1 MLPSSHPIPMNVA
14 LGAAPTPEGHLSDA
28 FTAFMT
34 AASRLEN
41 SYGSLQDEVARLRRE
56 LEERNASLAA
66 SLATNRDLSIALHR
80 ILEALPCGVA
90 VVESSSRAVALINP
104 EARRMLGIPADKTI
118 RWDDFPTRIRTL
130 VDSPG
135 AMESREQEIC
145 LKKDGNKQWVAVRS
159 SAIVGGGSQLNGA
172 GDRAGSRTVLIL
184 RDVTAQKEAENERE
198 ANRNIVAL
206 AEMATVLAH
215 EIRNPLGS
223 LELFARLLVEEPS
236 LGEGAKEWISNIQ
249 AGVRSLSATVNNVL
263 SFYSLGIPHFVR
275 VNLASVLASE
285 MEFVKPLAE
294 QKAVKVRLEETLG
307 ETELRADPNGLQQV
321 LLNLVCNALRHTSP
335 GGNITVT
342 AKVEKKESARA
353 VVEFRDDGK
362 GIKPEDL
369 LHIFEPGFSTTGQ
382 SPGLGLTV
390 CRRIVEQHGGTIS
403 AQSTLNQGATFR
415 MEFPVA

>member
-1 MLPSSHPIPMNVA
+1 MNVA

-41 SYGSLQDEVARLRRE
+41 SYGSLQDEVERLRRE
-56 LEERNASLAA
+56 LEERNASLAT
-66 SLATNRDLSIALHR
+66 SLATNRELTIALHR

-90 VVESSSRAVALINP
+90 VVESSNRAIALINP
-104 EARRMLGIPADKTI
+104 EARRMLGMPADATI
-118 RWDDFPTRIRTL
+118 NWDDFPTRIRTL

-135 AMESREQEIC
+135 ALQSGEQEIC
-145 LKKDGNKQWVAVRS
+145 LKKDSNKQWVAVRRS
-159 SAIVGGGSQLNGA
+159 DIVDSGNQQNGV
-172 GDRAGSRTVLIL
+172 GNHAGSRTVLII

-198 ANRNIVAL
+198 STRNIVAL

-223 LELFARLLVEEPS
+223 LELFARLLTEEPS
-236 LGEGAKEWISNIQ
+236 LGNAAKEWISNVQ

-263 SFYSLGIPHFVR
+263 SFYSLGAPHLVP
-275 VNLASVLASE
+275 VNLASLLASE
-285 MEFVKPLAE
+285 MEFVRPLAE
-294 QKAVKVRLEETLG
+294 QKAVKVTLEETLG
-307 ETELRADPNGLQQV
+307 DAELRADPNGLQQV
-321 LLNLVCNALRHTSP
+321 FLNLVCNALRHTP
-335 GGNITVT
+335 TGGNITVT
-342 AKVEKKESARA
+342 GKLEKHGSPQA
-353 VVEFRDDGK
+353 VVEFRDNGK
-362 GIKPEDL
+362 GIRAEDL
-369 LHIFEPGFSTTGQ
+369 PHVFEPGFSTTGQ

-403 AQSTLNQGATFR
+403 AQSRLGQGATFR